1 MGRSLLCTSYR
12 IHFKGRALGY
22 PNWSGPEEK
31 HRLRN
36 GHVICTEIECKSM
49 PSRPEAGV
57 SVM

>member
-1 MGRSLLCTSYR
+1 MYTSYR
-12 IHFKGRALGY
+12 IHFKGKALSY

-36 GHVICTEIECKSM
+36 RHVICTEIECKSM